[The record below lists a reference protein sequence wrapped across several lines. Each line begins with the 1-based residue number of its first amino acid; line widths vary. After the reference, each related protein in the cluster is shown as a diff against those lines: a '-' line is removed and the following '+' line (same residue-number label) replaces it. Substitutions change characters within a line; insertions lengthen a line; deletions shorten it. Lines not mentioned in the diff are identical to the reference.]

1 MKFRG
6 YYREALV
13 LKYTPGVWHLQFQRG
28 GAVWIRWVGRP
39 GRQLDRAWG
48 INTSFKYRAGS
59 TKLCYWPA
67 RFNAGYMIRFRACYT
82 PLNLL
87 EVFIYTYSSKYDF
100 GRSKMGWSLI
110 GGASRIGTEFSW
122 ITVGNYV
129 SWGDEGLRDVG
140 GWSFGAIEDERE
152 G

>member
-1 MKFRG
+1 M
-6 YYREALV
+6 
-13 LKYTPGVWHLQFQRG
+13 
-28 GAVWIRWVGRP
+28 
-39 GRQLDRAWG
+39 
-48 INTSFKYRAGS
+48 
-59 TKLCYWPA
+59 
-67 RFNAGYMIRFRACYT
+67 
-82 PLNLL
+82 
-87 EVFIYTYSSKYDF
+87 FIYTYSSKYDF

-140 GWSFGAIEDERE
+140 GWSFSAIEDERE